1 MSINNKIIVV
11 DDDNIV
17 LSALKMLLDLHGYEN
32 AVYFDD
38 PKKALESIEKE
49 APDLILSDFM
59 MPQMNGK
66 KRSRVDAGCASSSS
80 ARMKSVPE

>member
-59 MPQMNGK
+59 MPADE
-66 KRSRVDAGCASSSS
+66 RD
-80 ARMKSVPE
+80 